1 MYAQNSFQNQLRKD
15 QYLMTG
21 MVLTLAGI
29 FVFYVNASAMISNP
43 SISRIPLLVLS
54 VIVLVGGR
62 GIIKKGFSDN

>member
-1 MYAQNSFQNQLRKD
+1 
-15 QYLMTG
+15 MTG

-43 SISRIPLLVLS
+43 SISRIPPLVLS